1 MKIYT
6 VVEAADDETILNIY
20 SFKTRGDA
28 EEFIL
33 SCAEEEALN
42 WFNSDIAYDPVP
54 SSAYV
59 LHSWKEGAALQHQ
72 SLEHFILSGG
82 SILFLNKIY
91 ESEVP
96 D

>member
-6 VVEAADDETILNIY
+6 VVEANDENILNIY

-33 SCAEEEALN
+33 SCTEEEALN
-42 WFNSDIAYDPVP
+42 WFNSDIAYAPVP

-59 LHSWKEGAALQHQ
+59 LHDWKEGATIQHQ
-72 SLEHFILSGG
+72 SLEHYILSGG
-82 SILFLNKIY
+82 SILFPNKIY

>member
-6 VVEAADDETILNIY
+6 VIEANDEMILGLY
-20 SFKTRGDA
+20 TFKTRGDA

-33 SCAEEEALN
+33 SCAEEDALN
-42 WFNSDIAYDPVP
+42 WFNSDIAYAPVP

-59 LHSWKEGAALQHQ
+59 LHDWKEGATLQHQ

-82 SILFLNKIY
+82 SILFPNKIY

>member
-6 VVEAADDETILNIY
+6 VIEANDEKVLGLYT
-20 SFKTRGDA
+20 FKTRGDA

-42 WFNSDIAYDPVP
+42 WFNSDIAYAPVP

-59 LHSWKEGAALQHQ
+59 LHDWKEGATIQHQ
-72 SLEHFILSGG
+72 SLEHYILSEG
-82 SILFLNKIY
+82 SILFPNKIY

>member
-6 VVEAADDETILNIY
+6 VVEANDDNILNIY
-20 SFKTRGDA
+20 SFKTRRDA

-33 SCAEEEALN
+33 SCAEEDALN
-42 WFNSDIAYDPVP
+42 WFNDDIAYAPVP
-54 SSAYV
+54 SGAYV
-59 LHSWKEGAALQHQ
+59 LHDWKEGATLQHQ

-82 SILFLNKIY
+82 SILFPNKIY

>member
-6 VVEAADDETILNIY
+6 VVEADYEAILNVY

-28 EEFIL
+28 EEFVL
-33 SCAEEEALN
+33 SCAEDYALDL
-42 WFNSDIAYDPVP
+42 FNGDIAYAPVP

-59 LHSWKEGAALQHQ
+59 LSNWEDRAATKHK
-72 SLEHFILSGG
+72 SLECYGLSEG
-82 SILFLNKIY
+82 SVLFLKKIY

>member
-6 VVEAADDETILNIY
+6 VVEANDETILNIY

-42 WFNSDIAYDPVP
+42 WFNSDIAYAPVP

-59 LHSWKEGAALQHQ
+59 LHDWKEGATLQHQ

-82 SILFLNKIY
+82 SILFPNKIY

>member
-6 VVEAADDETILNIY
+6 VIETNDEMVLGLYT
-20 SFKTRGDA
+20 FKTRGDA

-33 SCAEEEALN
+33 SCAEEDALN
-42 WFNSDIAYDPVP
+42 WFNSDIAYAPVP
-54 SSAYV
+54 SGAYV
-59 LHSWKEGAALQHQ
+59 LHDWKEGATLQHQ
-72 SLEHFILSGG
+72 SLEHFILSEG
-82 SILFLNKIY
+82 SILFPNKIY

>member
-6 VVEAADDETILNIY
+6 VIEANDEKVLGLYT
-20 SFKTRGDA
+20 FKTRGDA

-33 SCAEEEALN
+33 SCAEEDALN
-42 WFNSDIAYDPVP
+42 WFNSDIAYAPVP
-54 SSAYV
+54 SGAYV
-59 LHSWKEGAALQHQ
+59 LHGWKEGATLQHQ
-72 SLEHFILSGG
+72 SLEHFILSEG
-82 SILFLNKIY
+82 SILFPNKIY

>member
-6 VVEAADDETILNIY
+6 VVEADYETILNIY

-33 SCAEEEALN
+33 SRAEEYALN
-42 WFNSDIAYDPVP
+42 LFNSDIAYAPVP
-54 SSAYV
+54 SGAYI
-59 LHSWKEGAALQHQ
+59 LSDWKDRAATQHK
-72 SLEHFILSGG
+72 SLECYSLSEG
-82 SILFLNKIY
+82 SILFLRKIY
-91 ESEVP
+91 ESETP

>member
-6 VVEAADDETILNIY
+6 VVEADYELVLNTY

-28 EEFIL
+28 EEFVL
-33 SCAEEEALN
+33 SCAEDYALN
-42 WFNSDIAYDPVP
+42 LFNGDIAYAPVP

-59 LHSWKEGAALQHQ
+59 LSDWEDRAATQHK
-72 SLEHFILSGG
+72 SLECYGLSEG
-82 SILFLNKIY
+82 SVLFLNKIY

>member
-6 VVEAADDETILNIY
+6 VIETNDEMILGLY
-20 SFKTRGDA
+20 TFRRRGDA

-33 SCAEEEALN
+33 SCAEEEALD
-42 WFNSDIAYDPVP
+42 WFKSDIAYAPVP

-59 LHSWKEGAALQHQ
+59 LHDWKEGATIQHQ
-72 SLEHFILSGG
+72 SLEHYILSGS
-82 SILFLNKIY
+82 SILFLNEIY

>member
-6 VVEAADDETILNIY
+6 VIEANDEKVLGLYT
-20 SFKTRGDA
+20 FKTRGDA

-33 SCAEEEALN
+33 SCAEEDALN
-42 WFNSDIAYDPVP
+42 WFNSDIAYAPVP

-59 LHSWKEGAALQHQ
+59 LHDWKKGATLQHQ

-82 SILFLNKIY
+82 SILFPNKIY

>member
-6 VVEAADDETILNIY
+6 VIETNDEKVLGLYT
-20 SFKTRGDA
+20 FKTRGDA

-33 SCAEEEALN
+33 SCAEEDALN
-42 WFNSDIAYDPVP
+42 WFNSDIAYAPVP
-54 SSAYV
+54 SGAYV
-59 LHSWKEGAALQHQ
+59 LHDWKEGATLQHQ

-82 SILFLNKIY
+82 SILFPNKIY

>member
-33 SCAEEEALN
+33 
-42 WFNSDIAYDPVP
+42 
-54 SSAYV
+54 
-59 LHSWKEGAALQHQ
+59 
-72 SLEHFILSGG
+72 
-82 SILFLNKIY
+82 
-91 ESEVP
+91 
-96 D
+96 

>member
-6 VVEAADDETILNIY
+6 VIEANDEMILGLY
-20 SFKTRGDA
+20 TFKTRGDA

-42 WFNSDIAYDPVP
+42 WFNSDIAYAPVP

-59 LHSWKEGAALQHQ
+59 LHDWKEGATIQHQ
-72 SLEHFILSGG
+72 SLEHYILNES
-82 SILFLNKIY
+82 SILFLNEIY
-91 ESEVP
+91 ASEMP
-96 D
+96 Y

>member
-6 VVEAADDETILNIY
+6 VIETNDEMVLGLYT
-20 SFKTRGDA
+20 FKTRGDA

-42 WFNSDIAYDPVP
+42 WFNSVIAYAPVP
-54 SSAYV
+54 SGVYV
-59 LHSWKEGAALQHQ
+59 LHEWKERAVIQHK
-72 SLEHFILSGG
+72 SLEHYILSEG
-82 SILFLNKIY
+82 SVIFFNKIY

-96 D
+96 N

>member
-6 VVEAADDETILNIY
+6 IVEADDETILNIY

-42 WFNSDIAYDPVP
+42 WFNSDIAYAPVP

-59 LHSWKEGAALQHQ
+59 LHDWKEGATIQHQ
-72 SLEHFILSGG
+72 SLEHYILSEG
-82 SILFLNKIY
+82 SILFPNKIY

>member
-6 VVEAADDETILNIY
+6 VIETNDETILNVY
-20 SFKTRGDA
+20 SFKTRGGA

-33 SCAEEEALN
+33 SCAEEDALN
-42 WFNSDIAYDPVP
+42 WFNSDIAYAPVP
-54 SSAYV
+54 SGAYV
-59 LHSWKEGAALQHQ
+59 LHDWKEGATLQHQ
-72 SLEHFILSGG
+72 SLEHFILSEG
-82 SILFLNKIY
+82 SILFPNKIY

>member
-6 VVEAADDETILNIY
+6 VIEANDEMVLGLYT
-20 SFKTRGDA
+20 FKTRGDA

-33 SCAEEEALN
+33 SCAEEDALN
-42 WFNSDIAYDPVP
+42 WFNSDIAYAPVP
-54 SSAYV
+54 SGAYV
-59 LHSWKEGAALQHQ
+59 LHDWKEGATLQHQ
-72 SLEHFILSGG
+72 SLEHFILSEG
-82 SILFLNKIY
+82 SILFPNKIY

>member
-6 VVEAADDETILNIY
+6 VIEANDEMILGLY
-20 SFKTRGDA
+20 TFKTRGDA

-42 WFNSDIAYDPVP
+42 WFNSDIAYAPVP

-59 LHSWKEGAALQHQ
+59 LHDWKEGATIQHQ
-72 SLEHFILSGG
+72 SLEHYILNES
-82 SILFLNKIY
+82 SILFLNEIY

>member
-6 VVEAADDETILNIY
+6 VIEANDEMILGLY
-20 SFKTRGDA
+20 TFKTRGDA

-42 WFNSDIAYDPVP
+42 WFNSDIAYAPVP

-59 LHSWKEGAALQHQ
+59 LHDLKEGATIQHQ
-72 SLEHFILSGG
+72 SLEHYILSGS
-82 SILFLNKIY
+82 SILFPNKIY

-96 D
+96 E

>member
-6 VVEAADDETILNIY
+6 VIEANDEKVLGLYT
-20 SFKTRGDA
+20 FKTRGDA

-33 SCAEEEALN
+33 SCAEENALN
-42 WFNSDIAYDPVP
+42 WFNSDIAYAPVP
-54 SSAYV
+54 SGAYV
-59 LHSWKEGAALQHQ
+59 LHDWKEGATLQHQ
-72 SLEHFILSGG
+72 SLEHYILNEG
-82 SILFLNKIY
+82 SVLFFNKIY

>member
-6 VVEAADDETILNIY
+6 VVEADYETILNVY

-33 SCAEEEALN
+33 SSAEEYTLN
-42 WFNSDIAYDPVP
+42 LFNSDIAYAPVP
-54 SSAYV
+54 SGAYI
-59 LHSWKEGAALQHQ
+59 LSDWKDRAATQHK
-72 SLEHFILSGG
+72 SLECYGLSEG
-82 SILFLNKIY
+82 SILFLRKIY
-91 ESEVP
+91 ESETP

>member
-6 VVEAADDETILNIY
+6 VVEANDENILNIY

-33 SCAEEEALN
+33 SCAEEDALN
-42 WFNSDIAYDPVP
+42 WFNSDIAYAPVP
-54 SSAYV
+54 SGAYV
-59 LHSWKEGAALQHQ
+59 LHDWKEGATLQHQ

-82 SILFLNKIY
+82 SILFPNKIY

>member
-6 VVEAADDETILNIY
+6 VVEADYELVLNTY

-28 EEFIL
+28 EEFVL
-33 SCAEEEALN
+33 SCAEDYALN
-42 WFNSDIAYDPVP
+42 LFNGDIAYAPVP

-59 LHSWKEGAALQHQ
+59 LSDWEDRAATQHK
-72 SLEHFILSGG
+72 SLECYGLSEG
-82 SILFLNKIY
+82 SVLFLNKIY
-91 ESEVP
+91 ESEIP

>member
-6 VVEAADDETILNIY
+6 VVEADYEMVLGLYT
-20 SFKTRGDA
+20 FKTRGDA

-33 SCAEEEALN
+33 SCAEEYALN
-42 WFNSDIAYDPVP
+42 LFNSDIAYAPVP
-54 SSAYV
+54 SGAYI
-59 LHSWKEGAALQHQ
+59 LSDWKDRAATQHK
-72 SLEHFILSGG
+72 SLECYGLSEG
-82 SILFLNKIY
+82 SILFLRKIY

>member
-6 VVEAADDETILNIY
+6 VIEADDENILNIY

-33 SCAEEEALN
+33 SCAEEDALN
-42 WFNSDIAYDPVP
+42 WFNSDIAYAPVP
-54 SSAYV
+54 SGAYV
-59 LHSWKEGAALQHQ
+59 LHDWKEGATLQHQ

-82 SILFLNKIY
+82 SILFPNKIY

>member
-6 VVEAADDETILNIY
+6 VIEANDEKVLGLYT
-20 SFKTRGDA
+20 FKTRGDA

-33 SCAEEEALN
+33 SCAEEDALN
-42 WFNSDIAYDPVP
+42 WFNSDIAYAPVP
-54 SSAYV
+54 SGAYV
-59 LHSWKEGAALQHQ
+59 LHDWKEGATLQHQ

-82 SILFLNKIY
+82 SILFPNKIY

>member
-6 VVEAADDETILNIY
+6 VVEADYETILNIY

-33 SCAEEEALN
+33 SSTEEYTLN
-42 WFNSDIAYDPVP
+42 LFNSDIAYAPVP
-54 SSAYV
+54 SSVYV
-59 LHSWKEGAALQHQ
+59 LSDWKDRAATQHK
-72 SLEHFILSGG
+72 SLECYGLSEG
-82 SILFLNKIY
+82 SILFLRKIY
-91 ESEVP
+91 ESETP

>member
-6 VVEAADDETILNIY
+6 VVEADYETILNIY

-33 SCAEEEALN
+33 SSAEEYALN
-42 WFNSDIAYDPVP
+42 LFNSDIAYAPVP
-54 SSAYV
+54 SGAYI
-59 LHSWKEGAALQHQ
+59 LSDWKDRAATQHK
-72 SLEHFILSGG
+72 SLECYGLSEG
-82 SILFLNKIY
+82 SILFLRKIY
-91 ESEVP
+91 ESETP

>member
-6 VVEAADDETILNIY
+6 VIEANDEKILNIY

-42 WFNSDIAYDPVP
+42 WFNSDIAYAPVP

-59 LHSWKEGAALQHQ
+59 LDDWKKGATLYRQ
-72 SLEHFILSGG
+72 SLEHYILSGG
-82 SILFLNKIY
+82 SILFLNEIY

>member
-6 VVEAADDETILNIY
+6 VVEADDENILNIY

-33 SCAEEEALN
+33 SCVEEEALN
-42 WFNSDIAYDPVP
+42 WFNSDIAYAPVP

-59 LHSWKEGAALQHQ
+59 LHDWKEGATLQHQ
-72 SLEHFILSGG
+72 SLEHYILSGG
-82 SILFLNKIY
+82 SILFPNKIY

>member
-6 VVEAADDETILNIY
+6 VIETNDETILNVY

-33 SCAEEEALN
+33 SCAEEDALN
-42 WFNSDIAYDPVP
+42 WFNSDIAYAPVP
-54 SSAYV
+54 SGAYV
-59 LHSWKEGAALQHQ
+59 LHDWKEGATLQHQ
-72 SLEHFILSGG
+72 SLEHFILSEG
-82 SILFLNKIY
+82 SVLFSNKIY
-91 ESEVP
+91 ESEVS

>member
-6 VVEAADDETILNIY
+6 VIEADYEMILGVY

-33 SCAEEEALN
+33 SCAEEKALDM
-42 WFNSDIAYDPVP
+42 FNSDIAYALVP
-54 SSAYV
+54 SGVYV
-59 LHSWKEGAALQHQ
+59 LSNWKDKAITRHK
-72 SLEHFILSGG
+72 SFEHYMLSEA
-82 SILFLNKIY
+82 SILFLREIY
-91 ESEVP
+91 ESEMP

>member
-6 VVEAADDETILNIY
+6 VIETNDEMVLGLYT
-20 SFKTRGDA
+20 FKTRGDA

-33 SCAEEEALN
+33 SCAEEDALN
-42 WFNSDIAYDPVP
+42 WFNSDIAYAPVP
-54 SSAYV
+54 SGAYV
-59 LHSWKEGAALQHQ
+59 LHDWKEGATLQHQ

-82 SILFLNKIY
+82 SILFPNKIY

>member
-6 VVEAADDETILNIY
+6 VIEADYETILNVY
-20 SFKTRGDA
+20 SFKSRGDA

-33 SCAEEEALN
+33 SCAEEDALN
-42 WFNSDIAYDPVP
+42 WFNNNITWAPVP
-54 SSAYV
+54 SGAYV
-59 LHSWKEGAALQHQ
+59 LHEWKDRAITRHK
-72 SLEHFILSGG
+72 SLEHYGLSEG
-82 SILFLNKIY
+82 SVLFLNKIY

>member
-6 VVEAADDETILNIY
+6 VVEADYETILNIY

-33 SCAEEEALN
+33 SSTEEYTLN
-42 WFNSDIAYDPVP
+42 LFNSDIAYAPVP
-54 SSAYV
+54 SSVYV
-59 LHSWKEGAALQHQ
+59 LSDWKDRAATQHK
-72 SLEHFILSGG
+72 SLECYGLSEG
-82 SILFLNKIY
+82 SILFLRKIY
-91 ESEVP
+91 KSETP